1 MPTRTF
7 EAGVQLGQAL
17 SDIKSNTRRITV
29 LEGEVASIKALVVRG
44 MLLAALATVGVLGNL
59 SAATLG
65 ETAAA
70 FLRTWLK

>member
-7 EAGVQLGQAL
+7 EAGIAVGQAL
-17 SDIKSNTRRITV
+17 SDIKNNTRRIAA

-44 MLLAALATVGVLGNL
+44 MLLAALATVGVVGNL

-70 FLRTWLK
+70 FAKAWLK